1 MPREKWKRKS
11 GRAEV
16 GAKSEKVEQE
26 LEGKFPPYS
35 WFLFFWFHVCFIF
48 SMFEK

>member
-1 MPREKWKRKS
+1 
-11 GRAEV
+11 V